1 MNNLKY
7 LSSEYAIVDGEG
19 QVFFEQ
25 EGDKLCIIN
34 TKVMMIKQGNII
46 FDGTDEELK
55 LSKDPYIHRFITG
68 R

>member
-19 QVFFEQ
+19 NVHFEE
-25 EGDKLCIIN
+25 EGDKLCLIN

-46 FDGTDEELK
+46 FDGTDEELQ
-55 LSKDPYIHRFITG
+55 LVADPYIHRFIKG